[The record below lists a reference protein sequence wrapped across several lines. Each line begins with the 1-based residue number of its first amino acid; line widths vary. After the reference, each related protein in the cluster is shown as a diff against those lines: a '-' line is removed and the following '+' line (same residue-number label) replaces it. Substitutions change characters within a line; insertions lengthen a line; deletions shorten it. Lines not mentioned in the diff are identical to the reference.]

1 MSEIFSGSWAF
12 QKAEN
17 YEEFLKALDLGFIKR
32 KVALQMK
39 PTLVFSF
46 EGDEMRFQS
55 NSAVKSSDVTYTLGG
70 EQPDQAPTGD
80 DGVQV
85 WSIEGEKMI
94 GVFTFARNGN
104 KIEICRTVVDGVLVQ
119 EMSFS
124 GKSSTRFFKKE

>member
-1 MSEIFSGSWAF
+1 MSEIFTGSWAF

-39 PTLVFSF
+39 PTLIFSF
-46 EGDEMRFQS
+46 EGEKMRYQS
-55 NSAVKSSDVTYTLGG
+55 NSAVKSSDATYTLGA
-70 EQPDQAPTGD
+70 EQADQAPTGD

-85 WSIEGEKMI
+85 WRIEGDKMM
-94 GVFTFARNGN
+94 GVFTFDSNGN

-119 EMSFS
+119 EMSFN

>member
-1 MSEIFSGSWAF
+1 
-12 QKAEN
+12 
-17 YEEFLKALDLGFIKR
+17 
-32 KVALQMK
+32 
-39 PTLVFSF
+39 
-46 EGDEMRFQS
+46 MRFQRKL
-55 NSAVKSSDVTYTLGG
+55 AIKSSDVTYTLGV
-70 EQPDQAPTGD
+70 EQPDHSPGD